1 MNDEIQMSIS
11 IPTDDDGYA
20 LLKCDHCGNL
30 FKVMPSDA
38 QDDGVLQIYCP
49 SCGLISDN
57 YLTEDVLNL
66 AMNMAENIA
75 NDYIYDMVKDLERK
89 SNKYVKIKAGNRPIY
104 KSESPLHSGI
114 EALESGTFSCCGRT
128 AKIKPLLKIAGAYCP
143 FCGVKD
149 YEIE

>member
-11 IPTDDDGYA
+11 IPTDDNGYV

-30 FKVMPSDA
+30 FKVLPSDA

-57 YLTEDVLNL
+57 YITEDVLNL

-89 SNKYVKIKAGNRPIY
+89 SNKYVKIKAGNRPI
-104 KSESPLHSGI
+104 HSGI
-114 EALESGTFSCCGRT
+114 EALENSTFSCCGRT